1 MVTRFIGV
9 LSLLVAV
16 VGYTSAEEPDMPL
29 TRAKVGD
36 WVLFKMDNPQSK
48 MSMRMEVTEVTDKT
62 VTIKSVTTINGME
75 LPVDVKTMDKISK
88 GDPAVEQRNRK
99 EFNYVDTGKG
109 QETLKINGKDYRCDW
124 KSMTT
129 TSTAGGVTV
138 KTESKLWMSKDAPVY
153 GMVRTE
159 TKSMGQTY
167 VMELVDSGH
176 K

>member
-1 MVTRFIGV
+1 
-9 LSLLVAV
+9 
-16 VGYTSAEEPDMPL
+16 
-29 TRAKVGD
+29 
-36 WVLFKMDNPQSK
+36 
-48 MSMRMEVTEVTDKT
+48 
-62 VTIKSVTTINGME
+62 
-75 LPVDVKTMDKISK
+75 
-88 GDPAVEQRNRK
+88 
-99 EFNYVDTGKG
+99 
-109 QETLKINGKDYRCDW
+109 
-124 KSMTT
+124 MTT